1 MAVTR
6 AMAVTPPARYW
17 RGMTDSV
24 SPPALKLTADQVS
37 AFLDAAFPA
46 ETRPSLG
53 QVVHLDAELLRMR
66 LDPRPSMLRPGGIVS
81 GPTLMALAD
90 VAAYAAI
97 AAHNGPEA
105 MAVTNALSIAFL
117 RACRCEPVFADA
129 RLLKLGR
136 RLASIDVRLWQD
148 SEDRLIAQATIGY
161 ALP

>member
-1 MAVTR
+1 
-6 AMAVTPPARYW
+6 
-17 RGMTDSV
+17 MTDPV
-24 SPPALKLTADQVS
+24 PPSALKLTADQVS

-46 ETRPSLG
+46 EARPSLG
-53 QVVHLDAELLRMR
+53 EVVHLDPQLLRMR
-66 LDPRPSMLRPGGIVS
+66 LDPRPSMLRPGDIVS

-117 RACRCEPVFADA
+117 RACRFEPIFADA

-136 RLASIDVRLWQD
+136 RLASVDVRIWQG